1 MGARQSTV
9 NRFPGSYPEDSG
21 DTDFSSSEMTLRRVT
36 RRPSVPSDSEFAHS
50 TDISSSSMS
59 KRRAFSESDTLALGE
74 RDRSRLNQN
83 RKRKPG
89 CEEILCWK
97 ENFSSLL
104 SHPIGYELFL
114 LFLKEEHS
122 EESILF
128 WRACEEFKRSSFRV
142 SAKARRLY
150 RTYVKVDSQHEVN
163 LDYRERRK
171 IEEALKS
178 PKKSIFDEAQR
189 KPSLGRFVFRSIV
202 DCDVTEPR
210 FMLRSNAFSK
220 AWLAKL
226 IYLRFGN
233 GCPKCPRAL
242 CAKPEIRVM
251 PKIQFRSNAKPSL
264 YAYPEPLQP
273 PKKEEKEKVS
283 TAILSITAKAKA
295 RAKKSKDDEAMD
307 VDEKD
312 KGTEKGKKESSEDS
326 NQESKEKISAE
337 KTEEKA
343 EKDKSETDNEG
354 KGKTSE
360 PDFQML
366 ENPAR
371 VMTAQRKVVTLP
383 TDCRYS
389 PIKPVSV
396 GGIVL
401 LKDSKS
407 EEPENLIEP
416 LPASMTTDSED
427 EKEPDPPEP
436 FTYTE
441 D

>member
-1 MGARQSTV
+1 MAINVASQLNNTHFERKCIMGARQSTV

-21 DTDFSSSEMTLRRVT
+21 DTDFSSSEMTLRRVA

-150 RTYVKVDSQHEVN
+150 RTFVKVDSQHEVN

-189 KPSLGRFVFRSIV
+189 KVIFMMMNDPY
-202 DCDVTEPR
+202 PR
-210 FMLRSNAFSK
+210 FLKSS
-220 AWLAKL
+220 
-226 IYLRFGN
+226 IYLNLER
-233 GCPKCPRAL
+233 K
-242 CAKPEIRVM
+242 
-251 PKIQFRSNAKPSL
+251 SL
-264 YAYPEPLQP
+264 
-273 PKKEEKEKVS
+273 
-283 TAILSITAKAKA
+283 
-295 RAKKSKDDEAMD
+295 EA
-307 VDEKD
+307 
-312 KGTEKGKKESSEDS
+312 
-326 NQESKEKISAE
+326 
-337 KTEEKA
+337 
-343 EKDKSETDNEG
+343 
-354 KGKTSE
+354 
-360 PDFQML
+360 
-366 ENPAR
+366 
-371 VMTAQRKVVTLP
+371 
-383 TDCRYS
+383 
-389 PIKPVSV
+389 
-396 GGIVL
+396 
-401 LKDSKS
+401 
-407 EEPENLIEP
+407 
-416 LPASMTTDSED
+416 
-427 EKEPDPPEP
+427 
-436 FTYTE
+436 
-441 D
+441 